1 MIRFDSKNQRRRKFM
16 KITNKG
22 SANYVHEYK
31 VEFDANEWVTT
42 QEKAYKKLAE
52 NVEIKGFR
60 KGAAPLSV
68 AKKQIDPQRAMQE
81 ALQLMIPVGLDEI
94 QKDNKFELLIR
105 PDVNV
110 DEVSV
115 DKLTLSYV
123 LTAKPQVV
131 LGNYKG
137 ISVTKHEVE
146 IKEEDIER
154 EFKALQNK
162 YALVQSKTEGKIEK
176 GDIVVMDFEGYTDGT
191 AFEGG
196 KAERYELEIGSNQF
210 IPGFE
215 DQLIG
220 KKINEKC
227 EIDVQFPENYVKEL
241 AGKKATFKIFIHD
254 VKVKKMAELNDEL
267 AKDVQ
272 LPGVTTLAQLK
283 EKIIEGLKVNKN
295 AEADRQGYK
304 VLVEQIVSMSQIE
317 VPQTLITLEQN
328 RSLENFKKDIES
340 KGVPYD
346 RYLEISGLTDEQLI
360 KNMNDDVIKNLKAV
374 FVLGEIAKENNIQVT
389 TADID
394 IEYKR
399 VSMQYRVSID
409 EVKKAYKDRQTE
421 FTNNIFNRKIAEF
434 LTSVNTLS

>member
-1 MIRFDSKNQRRRKFM
+1 M

-52 NVEIKGFR
+52 NIEIKGFR
-60 KGAAPLSV
+60 KGQAPLSV

-154 EFKALQNK
+154 ELKALQNK

-176 GDIVVMDFEGYTDGT
+176 GNIVVMDFEGYTDGT

-215 DQLIG
+215 DQLVG

-340 KGVPYD
+340 KGVPYN
-346 RYLEISGLTDEQLI
+346 RYLEISGLSDEQLI

-399 VSMQYRVSID
+399 VAVQYRVSID

-421 FTNNIFNRKIAEF
+421 FTNNIFNRKIAEY

>member
-1 MIRFDSKNQRRRKFM
+1 M

>member
-1 MIRFDSKNQRRRKFM
+1 M

-31 VEFDANEWVTT
+31 IEFDANEWVAT

-60 KGAAPLSV
+60 KGQAPLSV

-123 LTAKPQVV
+123 LTSKPQVV

-146 IKEEDIER
+146 IKDEDIER
-154 EFKALQNK
+154 ELKALQNK
-162 YALVQSKTEGKIEK
+162 YALVQSKTAGKIEK

-220 KKINEKC
+220 KKLNEKC
-227 EIDVQFPENYVKEL
+227 EIDVQFPDNYVKEL
-241 AGKKATFKIFIHD
+241 AGKKATFKILIHD

-272 LPGVTTLAQLK
+272 LPGVNTLAQLK

-317 VPQTLITLEQN
+317 VPQTLITLEQK

-399 VSMQYRVSID
+399 VSVQYRVSID
-409 EVKKAYKDRQTE
+409 EVKKAYKERQTE

>member
-1 MIRFDSKNQRRRKFM
+1 M

-31 VEFDANEWVTT
+31 VEFDANEWVST

-60 KGAAPLSV
+60 KGQAPLSV

-81 ALQLMIPVGLDEI
+81 ALQLMIPVGLEEI
-94 QKDNKFELLIR
+94 QKDNKFELIIR

-115 DKLTLSYV
+115 DKLSLTYV

-154 EFKALQNK
+154 ELKALQNK

-227 EIDVQFPENYVKEL
+227 EIDVQFPDNYVKEL

-399 VSMQYRVSID
+399 VAVQYRVSID

>member
-1 MIRFDSKNQRRRKFM
+1 M

-31 VEFDANEWVTT
+31 IEFDANEWVTT

-60 KGAAPLSV
+60 KGQAPLSV

-123 LTAKPQVV
+123 LTSKPQVV
-131 LGNYKG
+131 LGSYKG

-154 EFKALQNK
+154 ELKALQNK
-162 YALVQSKTEGKIEK
+162 YALVQSKTAGKIEK

-220 KKINEKC
+220 KKLNEKC
-227 EIDVQFPENYVKEL
+227 EIDVQFPDNYVKEL
-241 AGKKATFKIFIHD
+241 AGKKATFKILIHD

-389 TADID
+389 TADIE

>member
-1 MIRFDSKNQRRRKFM
+1 M

-31 VEFDANEWVTT
+31 VEFDANEWVST

-60 KGAAPLSV
+60 KGQAPLSV

-81 ALQLMIPVGLDEI
+81 ALQLMIPVGLEEI
-94 QKDNKFELLIR
+94 QKDNKFELIIR

-115 DKLTLSYV
+115 DKLSLTYV

-154 EFKALQNK
+154 ELKALQNK

-227 EIDVQFPENYVKEL
+227 EIDVQFPDNYVKEL

-317 VPQTLITLEQN
+317 VPQTLITLEQS

-346 RYLEISGLTDEQLI
+346 RYLEISGLTDEELM

-399 VSMQYRVSID
+399 VAVQYRVSID

>member
-1 MIRFDSKNQRRRKFM
+1 M

-31 VEFDANEWVTT
+31 VEFEANEWVTT

-52 NVEIKGFR
+52 NVEVKGFR
-60 KGAAPLSV
+60 KGQAPLSV

-81 ALQLMIPVGLDEI
+81 ALQLMIPVGLEEI

-110 DEVSV
+110 EEVSV
-115 DKLTLSYV
+115 DKLTLTYV
-123 LTAKPQVV
+123 LTTKPNVV

-146 IKEEDIER
+146 IKDEDVNR
-154 EFKALQNK
+154 ELAALQNK
-162 YALVQSKTEGKIEK
+162 FALVQSKSSSVVAK

-215 DQLIG
+215 DQLVG
-220 KKINEKC
+220 KKMNEKC
-227 EIDVQFPENYVKEL
+227 EIDVQFPDNYVKEL

-254 VKVKKMAELNDEL
+254 IKVKKLAEINDDL

-283 EKIIEGLKVNKN
+283 EKIIESLKVNKN

-304 VLVEQIVSMSQIE
+304 VLVEQIVSMCQVE
-317 VPQTLITLEQN
+317 VPQTLINLEEQ
-328 RSLENFKKDIES
+328 RALENFKKDIES
-340 KGVPYD
+340 KGVPYE
-346 RYLEISGLTDEQLI
+346 RYLEISGLTDEQLK
-360 KNMNDDVIKNLKAV
+360 KNMSEDVIKNLKAV

-389 TADID
+389 TADLD

-399 VSMQYRVSID
+399 VAVQYKVSVE
-409 EVKKAYKDRQTE
+409 EVKTAYKDRQTE
-421 FTNNIFNRKIAEF
+421 FQNNIFNRKIAEF

>member
-1 MIRFDSKNQRRRKFM
+1 M

-31 VEFDANEWVTT
+31 IEFDANEWVAT

-60 KGAAPLSV
+60 KGQAPLSV

-123 LTAKPQVV
+123 LTSKPQVV
-131 LGNYKG
+131 LGSYKG

-154 EFKALQNK
+154 ELKALQNK
-162 YALVQSKTEGKIEK
+162 YALVQSKTAGKIEK

-220 KKINEKC
+220 KKLNEKC
-227 EIDVQFPENYVKEL
+227 EIDVQFPDNYVKEL
-241 AGKKATFKIFIHD
+241 AGKKATFKILIHD
-254 VKVKKMAELNDEL
+254 VKVKKMADLNDEL

-272 LPGVTTLAQLK
+272 LPGVSTLAQLK

>member
-1 MIRFDSKNQRRRKFM
+1 M
-16 KITNKG
+16 KILNKG
-22 SANYVHEYK
+22 SANYVHEFK
-31 VEFDANEWVTT
+31 VEFDANEWVST

-52 NVEIKGFR
+52 NIEIKGFR
-60 KGAAPLSV
+60 KGQAPLSV
-68 AKKQIDPQRAMQE
+68 AKKQIDPQKAMQE

-94 QKDNKFELLIR
+94 QKENKFELLIR

-115 DKLTLSYV
+115 DKLTLTYV
-123 LTAKPQVV
+123 ITTKPQVV
-131 LGNYKG
+131 LGTYKG

-146 IKEEDIER
+146 VKDEDVER
-154 EFKALQNK
+154 ELTALRNK
-162 YALVQSKTEGKIEK
+162 YALVQTKASGVVAK
-176 GDIVVMDFEGYTDGT
+176 GDLVVMDFEGYTDGT

-196 KAERYELEIGSNQF
+196 KAERYELEVGSNQF

-220 KKINEKC
+220 KKMNEKC
-227 EIDVQFPENYVKEL
+227 EIDVQFPDNYVKEL

-254 VKVKKMAELNDEL
+254 VKVKTMAELNDDL

-272 LPGVTTLAQLK
+272 IPGVTTLAQLK
-283 EKIIEGLKVNKN
+283 EKIIESLKINKN

-304 VLVEQIVSMSQIE
+304 VLVEQIVSMCQVE
-317 VPQTLITLEQN
+317 VPQTLITLEEQ
-328 RSLENFKKDIES
+328 RALENFKKDIES

-346 RYLEISGLTDEQLI
+346 RYLEISGLTDEQLK
-360 KNMNDDVIKNLKAV
+360 KNMVDDVIKNLKAV

-389 TADID
+389 TADLD

-399 VSMQYRVSID
+399 VSMQYKVSID

-421 FTNNIFNRKIAEF
+421 FQNNIFNRKIAEF

>member
-1 MIRFDSKNQRRRKFM
+1 M

-31 VEFDANEWVTT
+31 IEFDANEWVTT

-60 KGAAPLSV
+60 KGQAPLSV

-123 LTAKPQVV
+123 LTSKPQVV

-146 IKEEDIER
+146 IKDEDIER
-154 EFKALQNK
+154 ELKALQNK
-162 YALVQSKTEGKIEK
+162 YALVQSKTAGKIEK

-220 KKINEKC
+220 KKLNEKC
-227 EIDVQFPENYVKEL
+227 EIDVQFPDNYVKEL
-241 AGKKATFKIFIHD
+241 AGKKATFKILIHD

-272 LPGVTTLAQLK
+272 LPGVNTLAQLK

-317 VPQTLITLEQN
+317 VPQTLITLEQK

-399 VSMQYRVSID
+399 VSVQYRVSID
-409 EVKKAYKDRQTE
+409 EVKKAYKERQTE

>member
-1 MIRFDSKNQRRRKFM
+1 M

-399 VSMQYRVSID
+399 VAVQYRVSID

>member
-1 MIRFDSKNQRRRKFM
+1 M

-31 VEFDANEWVTT
+31 IEFDANEWVTT

-60 KGAAPLSV
+60 KGQAPLSV

-123 LTAKPQVV
+123 LTSKPQVV
-131 LGNYKG
+131 LGSYKG

-154 EFKALQNK
+154 ELKALQNK
-162 YALVQSKTEGKIEK
+162 YALVQSKTAGKIEK

-220 KKINEKC
+220 KKLNEKC
-227 EIDVQFPENYVKEL
+227 EIDVQFPDNYVKEL
-241 AGKKATFKIFIHD
+241 AGKKATFKILIHD

>member
-1 MIRFDSKNQRRRKFM
+1 M

-31 VEFDANEWVTT
+31 VEFEANEWVAT

-52 NVEIKGFR
+52 NVEVKGFR
-60 KGAAPLSV
+60 KGQAPLSV

-110 DEVSV
+110 EEVSV

-123 LTAKPQVV
+123 LTTKPNVV

-146 IKEEDIER
+146 IKDEDVNR
-154 EFKALQNK
+154 ELAALQSK
-162 YALVQSKTEGKIEK
+162 YALVQSKSSGVVAKS
-176 GDIVVMDFEGYTDGT
+176 DIVVMDFEGYTDGT

-196 KAERYELEIGSNQF
+196 KAERYELEVGSNQF

-215 DQLIG
+215 DQLVG
-220 KKINEKC
+220 KKMNEKC
-227 EIDVQFPENYVKEL
+227 EIDVQFPDNYVKEL

-254 VKVKKMAELNDEL
+254 IKEKKLAEINDDL

-283 EKIIEGLKVNKN
+283 EKIIESLKINKN

-304 VLVEQIVSMSQIE
+304 VLVEQIVSMCQVE
-317 VPQTLITLEQN
+317 VPQTLINLEES
-328 RSLENFKKDIES
+328 RALENFKKDIES

-346 RYLEISGLTDEQLI
+346 RYLEISGLTDEQLK
-360 KNMNDDVIKNLKAV
+360 KNMSEDVIKNLKAV

-389 TADID
+389 TADLD

-399 VSMQYRVSID
+399 VAVQYKVSVD
-409 EVKKAYKDRQTE
+409 EVKTAYKDRQTE
-421 FTNNIFNRKIAEF
+421 FQNNIFNRKIAEF

>member
-1 MIRFDSKNQRRRKFM
+1 M

-52 NVEIKGFR
+52 NIEIKGFR
-60 KGAAPLSV
+60 KGQAPLSV

-154 EFKALQNK
+154 ELKALQNK

-176 GDIVVMDFEGYTDGT
+176 GNIVVMDFEGYTDGT

-215 DQLIG
+215 DQLVG

-328 RSLENFKKDIES
+328 RSLEKFKKDIES
-340 KGVPYD
+340 KGVPYN
-346 RYLEISGLTDEQLI
+346 RYLEISGLSDEQLI

-399 VSMQYRVSID
+399 VAVQYRVSID

-421 FTNNIFNRKIAEF
+421 FTNNIFNRKIAEY

>member
-1 MIRFDSKNQRRRKFM
+1 M
-16 KITNKG
+16 KILNKG
-22 SANYVHEYK
+22 SANYVHEFK
-31 VEFDANEWVTT
+31 VEFDANEWVST

-52 NVEIKGFR
+52 NIEIKGFR
-60 KGAAPLSV
+60 KGQAPLSV
-68 AKKQIDPQRAMQE
+68 AKKQIDPQKAMQE

-94 QKDNKFELLIR
+94 QKENKFELLIR

-115 DKLTLSYV
+115 DKLTLTYV
-123 LTAKPQVV
+123 ITTKPQVV
-131 LGNYKG
+131 LGTYKG

-146 IKEEDIER
+146 VKDEDVER
-154 EFKALQNK
+154 ELTALRNK
-162 YALVQSKTEGKIEK
+162 YALVQTKASGVVAK
-176 GDIVVMDFEGYTDGT
+176 GDLVVMDFEGYTDGT

-196 KAERYELEIGSNQF
+196 KAERYELEVGSNQF

-220 KKINEKC
+220 KKMNEKC
-227 EIDVQFPENYVKEL
+227 EIDVQFPDNYVKEL

-254 VKVKKMAELNDEL
+254 VKVKTMAELNDDL

-272 LPGVTTLAQLK
+272 IPGVTTLAQLK
-283 EKIIEGLKVNKN
+283 EKIIESLKINKN

-304 VLVEQIVSMSQIE
+304 VLVEQIVSMCQVE
-317 VPQTLITLEQN
+317 VPQTLITLEEQ
-328 RSLENFKKDIES
+328 RALENFKKDIES

-346 RYLEISGLTDEQLI
+346 RYLEISGLTDEQLK
-360 KNMNDDVIKNLKAV
+360 KNMVDDVIKNLKAV

-389 TADID
+389 TADLD

-399 VSMQYRVSID
+399 VSIQYKVSID

-421 FTNNIFNRKIAEF
+421 FQNNIFNRKIAEF

>member
-1 MIRFDSKNQRRRKFM
+1 M

-31 VEFDANEWVTT
+31 IEFDANEWVTT

-60 KGAAPLSV
+60 KGQAPLSV

-123 LTAKPQVV
+123 LTSKPQVV
-131 LGNYKG
+131 LGSYKG

-154 EFKALQNK
+154 ELKALQNK
-162 YALVQSKTEGKIEK
+162 YALVQSKTAGKIEK

-220 KKINEKC
+220 KKLNEKC
-227 EIDVQFPENYVKEL
+227 EIDVQFPDNYVKEL
-241 AGKKATFKIFIHD
+241 AGKKATFKILIHD

-399 VSMQYRVSID
+399 VAVQYRVSID

>member
-1 MIRFDSKNQRRRKFM
+1 M

-31 VEFDANEWVTT
+31 VEFDANEWVIT

-399 VSMQYRVSID
+399 VAVQYRVSID

>member
-1 MIRFDSKNQRRRKFM
+1 
-16 KITNKG
+16 
-22 SANYVHEYK
+22 
-31 VEFDANEWVTT
+31 
-42 QEKAYKKLAE
+42 
-52 NVEIKGFR
+52 
-60 KGAAPLSV
+60 
-68 AKKQIDPQRAMQE
+68 MQE

-154 EFKALQNK
+154 ELKALQNK

-176 GDIVVMDFEGYTDGT
+176 GNIVVMDFEGYTDGT

-215 DQLIG
+215 DQLVG

-328 RSLENFKKDIES
+328 RSLEKFKKDIES
-340 KGVPYD
+340 KGVPYN
-346 RYLEISGLTDEQLI
+346 RYLEISGLSDEQLI

-399 VSMQYRVSID
+399 VAVQYRVSID

-421 FTNNIFNRKIAEF
+421 FTNNIFNRKIAEY